1 MATEFNTAKRGEFS
15 GGTVVKTLHF
25 HCQEPGFTPWLRN

>member
-15 GGTVVKTLHF
+15 GGTVVMTP
-25 HCQEPGFTPWLRN
+25 HCQEPGFDPWLRN